1 MYSIRNPNNRL
12 SFGVLKTIFNGQV
25 LDGILSSRQSTL
37 KTISVRGRE
46 ILNKEHRSTSIP
58 GRHGA
63 YFYNDTYGIREIK
76 VIFLIEAKD
85 RKSLLDTY
93 GQISQRLQ
101 TQTPQLLSFSDD
113 PHRFYF
119 AQFKDMSD
127 LEEARDDAVFSL
139 TFICYDPFKY
149 SDVQLVSG
157 NRITYAGDED
167 TKPVLTITLTAGGNE
182 LRVLH
187 LEKQQYIRLKGTYT
201 AGNKIV
207 IDMKKRT
214 ITQNG
219 RSILPDLDVVNSRFF
234 TFSKGVNTL
243 SINLAHTVT
252 SEFREVYL

>member
-1 MYSIRNPNNRL
+1 MYSIRNPNGQLR
-12 SFGVLKTIFNGQV
+12 FGVLKTSFNGQV
-25 LDGILSSRQSTL
+25 LDDVLSNNQSSF

-46 ILNKEHRSTSIP
+46 ILNKEHQTVSVP

-63 YFYNDTYGIREIK
+63 YFYNGIYGSREIK
-76 VIFLIEAKD
+76 VSFLIQAKD
-85 RKSLLDTY
+85 RKSLLDRY
-93 GQISQRLQ
+93 GQISQCLR
-101 TQTPQLLSFSDD
+101 TKTPQLLSFSDD

-127 LEEARDDAVFSL
+127 LDEKRDDAMFSL

-149 SDVQLVSG
+149 SDVKPVSG

-167 TKPVLTITLTAGGNE
+167 TKPILTITLTASGNE

-219 RSILPDLDVVNSRFF
+219 RSILTDLDVVNSRFF

-243 SINLAHTVT
+243 SINLGHTVT